1 MLYKAREKGNTGN
14 KSVCS
19 SFHNEKH
26 NKKKN
31 KTNLKYGGGIQKR
44 IELRLKGRRGS
55 VQASRTVGVCRGK
68 RRSFIRKGNMRRM

>member
-19 SFHNEKH
+19 SFHNEKNN

-31 KTNLKYGGGIQKR
+31 NLKYGDGIQKR